1 LAWRLRLAMSCS
13 CLAEA
18 GRLYLPQIGTMLTL
32 QQLRQDPAQVKARL
46 AKKHFARIELVD
58 TIITLDDQRKKLQLD
73 GDNLQAKINTL
84 SKEIGMLMA
93 KGQREEA
100 EARKQEV
107 ASLKASLQ
115 PLAEQLSAA
124 ETQLHN
130 ELVLLP
136 NLPSEKVPEGRT
148 PNDNEVVREAGE
160 IPVLAQGAQAHWD
173 LIRTYD
179 LVDFEAGAKI
189 TGSGFPL
196 YKGRGAKLQR
206 ALIQYFLDEN
216 TAAGYTEYL
225 PPLMVN
231 EASAYGTGQLPDKE
245 GQMYHM
251 PLDNLYLIPTSEVPV
266 TNIYRDQLLT
276 LADLPVKMTA
286 FSPCF
291 RREAGSFGSDVRG
304 LNRVHQFDKVEIVS
318 IVPPERSYEVL
329 DEMVAHVEKLL
340 QSLGLPYRILRLCG
354 GDMSFASALTYDFEV
369 YSAAQQKWLEV
380 SSVSNF
386 ESFQANRLKLRYKDE
401 KGKSQLLHT
410 LNGSSLALPRIVA
423 ALLENNQTAEGIELP
438 AVLHAYMGI
447 NRITRP

>member
-1 LAWRLRLAMSCS
+1 
-13 CLAEA
+13 
-18 GRLYLPQIGTMLTL
+18 MLTL
-32 QQLRQDPAQVKARL
+32 QQLRQDPSQVKARL
-46 AKKHFARIELVD
+46 AKKHFARPALVD
-58 TIITLDDQRKKLQLD
+58 SIISLDDQRKKLQLE
-73 GDNLQAKINTL
+73 GDNLQARINTL
-84 SKEIGMLMA
+84 SKEIGMLMG
-93 KGQREEA
+93 KGQRQEA
-100 EARKQEV
+100 ETRKQEV
-107 ASLKASLQ
+107 ATLKASLQ
-115 PLAEQLSAA
+115 PLAEQLALV
-124 ETQLHN
+124 EEQLHA

-136 NLPSEKVPEGRT
+136 NLPNEQVPEGRAAT
-148 PNDNEVVREAGE
+148 ENVVVREGGQKPELPAGV
-160 IPVLAQGAQAHWD
+160 PAHWD

-196 YKGRGAKLQR
+196 YKGKGARLQR
-206 ALIQYFLDEN
+206 ALVQYFLDVN

-251 PLDNLYLIPTSEVPV
+251 PLDNLYMIPTSEVPI
-266 TNIYRDQLLT
+266 TNIYRDQLLSVT
-276 LADLPVKMTA
+276 ELPIRMTA

-304 LNRVHQFDKVEIVS
+304 LNRVHQFDKVEIVA
-318 IVPPERSYEVL
+318 IVEPQNSYAVL

-340 QSLGLPYRILRLCG
+340 QSLELPYRILRLCG

-423 ALLENNQTAEGIELP
+423 ALLENNQTDKGINLP
-438 AVLHAYMGI
+438 AVLQPYMGI
-447 NRITRP
+447 SFIAHP